1 MVVRRWI
8 FFTQKLS
15 SFHTI
20 FLGARKKII
29 SKLVYTRSS
38 HCNGYSLL
46 SVVLK
51 WHSYS
56 WVDANTWIK
65 FRVDLS
71 VHLNILY
78 GLVYLY
84 SIAKGS
90 SDENSVT
97 NFFLSSKR
105 VLYQTGKWQIWSF
118 LGLKRVCQR
127 GIWDYERKNYILRCA
142 LLE

>member
-46 SVVLK
+46 PVNPSLSVVMFALNHVLNLLMAEK
-51 WHSYS
+51 LRNKTRRFWKRQII
-56 WVDANTWIK
+56 AN
-65 FRVDLS
+65 
-71 VHLNILY
+71 
-78 GLVYLY
+78 
-84 SIAKGS
+84 A
-90 SDENSVT
+90 
-97 NFFLSSKR
+97 
-105 VLYQTGKWQIWSF
+105 
-118 LGLKRVCQR
+118 
-127 GIWDYERKNYILRCA
+127 
-142 LLE
+142 